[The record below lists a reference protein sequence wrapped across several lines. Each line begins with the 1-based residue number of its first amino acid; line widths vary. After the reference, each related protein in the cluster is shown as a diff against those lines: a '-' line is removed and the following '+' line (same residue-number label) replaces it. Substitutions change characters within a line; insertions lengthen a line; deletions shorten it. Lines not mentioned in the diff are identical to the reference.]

1 MDVVRKSH
9 FELAET
15 TTTNHPIEEGLIKL
29 TEDVRL
35 LCDWAIKRHQL
46 DMYFKFVDENLLI
59 TEDQGSTFQI
69 YEPELFDEFHKRPS
83 FGTIPK
89 VHIMFPPITFCVVL
103 LVFLI

>member
-15 TTTNHPIEEGLIKL
+15 TTTNHQIEEGFIDL

-59 TEDQGSTFQI
+59 TEDQGSTFKFMSRNYSMSFTSVPVLEQYQKFI
-69 YEPELFDEFHKRPS
+69 LFSRQSPFAS
-83 FGTIPK
+83 Y
-89 VHIMFPPITFCVVL
+89 
-103 LVFLI
+103 